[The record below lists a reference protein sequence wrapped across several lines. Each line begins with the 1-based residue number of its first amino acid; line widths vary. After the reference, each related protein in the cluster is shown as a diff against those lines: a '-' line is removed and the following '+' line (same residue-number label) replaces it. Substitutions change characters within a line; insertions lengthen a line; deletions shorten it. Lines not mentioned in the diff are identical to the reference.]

1 MADPLSLLRQYN
13 VNKKEIIERDN
24 QIIFGEFS
32 WPKNVKTNYLM
43 WGSGK
48 EGYNKEYYTLECLL
62 FILKNTHLTH
72 PVYVRQAAAANIP
85 AVRRPDR
92 KELLTY
98 LNGETAT
105 CASIDKSAPLE
116 IPTQVKR
123 THDNDGGESAAK
135 KPRIEETHVQKVR
148 EQLAARLDGPKEAS
162 VTVDNIKSLSEA
174 MSVEKIAAIKA
185 KRLAK
190 KRTTIKSNDYSDTL
204 GVVGSDFRAILD
216 YDVDLTKGIISRERQ
231 WRTRTTVLQS
241 NGKMFAKSIL
251 ALLGSIRAREEGRPG
266 APRPQPVVM
275 PPPAVL
281 PAQQTQYN
289 RYDQE
294 RFIRQKEETEGF
306 KIDTMGTYHG
316 MTLKSVTEGPSVP
329 VAARTPQTPNHPRQM
344 PTAGGPVVGGGAM
357 VPGRRELLPAA
368 AARAPP
374 AGAKRPSR
382 TPIIIIPAAA
392 TSLISMYNV
401 KDMLQEFKFVPV
413 EQKKSE
419 GATRENEVL
428 LQRRKGPTGD
438 QVPNNATTITV
449 PYRVVDNPGRLSAAE
464 WDRVVAVFVQGPAW
478 QFKGWPWDGNPVQI
492 FANICAFHLK
502 YDEMK
507 LDTNV
512 ARWAVTVL
520 NLSRTKRHL
529 DRAVLLGFWETL
541 DKHMMKNKPHLRF

>member
-1 MADPLSLLRQYN
+1 MADPLSLLRQFN
-13 VNKKEIIERDN
+13 VNKKDIIERDN

-48 EGYNKEYYTLECLL
+48 EGSDKEYYTLECLL
-62 FILKNTHLTH
+62 FILKNIHLAH
-72 PVYVRQAAAANIP
+72 PVYVKQAAAANIP

-92 KELLTY
+92 KELLAY

-116 IPTQVKR
+116 IATQVKR
-123 THDNDGGESAAK
+123 THDHDGGEPATK

-148 EQLAARLDGPKEAS
+148 EQLAARLDAPKEAS

-190 KRTTIKSNDYSDTL
+190 KRTTIKSNDFSDTL
-204 GVVGSDFRAILD
+204 GVVNSDLRAILD
-216 YDVDLTKGIISRERQ
+216 YDVDMTKDILSRERQ

-241 NGKMFAKSIL
+241 NGKTFAKSIL
-251 ALLGSIRAREEGRPG
+251 AHLASVKAREEGRPG
-266 APRPQPVVM
+266 VPRPQPVVM
-275 PPPAVL
+275 PQPSAIPQ
-281 PAQQTQYN
+281 QQTQYN

-294 RFIRQKEETEGF
+294 RFIRQTEETEGF
-306 KIDTMGTYHG
+306 EIDTMRTYHG

-329 VAARTPQTPNHPRQM
+329 VAARAPQTPTHSRQM
-344 PTAGGPVVGGGAM
+344 PQNGGMAGGMAATRPSAPS
-357 VPGRRELLPAA
+357 PGRLG
-368 AARAPP
+368 
-374 AGAKRPSR
+374 GAKRPSR

-392 TSLISMYNV
+392 TSLISMFNV
-401 KDMLQEFKFVPV
+401 KDMLQEFKYVPV
-413 EQKKSE
+413 EQKKAE
-419 GATRENEVL
+419 GAVRENEVL

-438 QVPNNATTITV
+438 VPNNATAMTV
-449 PYRVVDNPGRLSAAE
+449 PYRVVDNPARLSAAE
-464 WDRVVAVFVQGPAW
+464 WERVVAVFVQGPAW

-502 YDEMK
+502 WDEMK
-507 LDTNV
+507 LDANV

-529 DRAVLLGFWETL
+529 DRAVLMAFWETL